1 MDTIFLLLFL
11 VVAAIIANLIHY
23 RLTRIPVAFLQI
35 DMGLLLALLP
45 VYHNF
50 HLEPE
55 IFMFAI
61 ISVLMFN
68 DGQNT
73 SPGRLTRQ
81 AGTTFS
87 LAIGLAIVSIIII
100 GAVTHLLL
108 PSLSLALALA
118 LGAIITP
125 TDAVAVS
132 SITSNMLVPTDVM
145 HTLENE
151 SLFKD
156 ASGIVALNLAIATVA
171 TGQFSVW
178 HGIGNFFYVFFGGLL
193 VGFILGAI
201 IVSLRLRLI
210 KLNVD
215 APSII
220 VPITLLTPFAVYFVA
235 ESINVSGILA
245 VVVTGLLHGIQQNR
259 LRLTSSR
266 LQIVLT
272 STWSVVASL
281 LNGIVFVLLG
291 LSLPQVAADL
301 HRQSGGTTLPILLGL
316 ALSLYAVMTL
326 LRFLWTRFNLAQV
339 FATSQAERNKKSL
352 IIALSGVHGTITLAM
367 ALSLPLTLNG
377 HAVSFRNDMIF
388 MASIV
393 ILISLLVPTLLLPL
407 LLPQRQSTFTN
418 AELAAAKNAMVN
430 DAIQMI
436 ASQHSDSVNAS
447 RVVNVLD
454 GQPVADPQ
462 VNRTQLAQLFDHCFD
477 LEHDIV
483 TKMLQHQQV
492 SLEIAQLYMRAAENT
507 LVRYQ
512 KNGWQRSLLFLR
524 FNLVKT
530 FSLTSASR
538 KRRQAI
544 RQQRDN
550 WRSLSHEEAVA
561 KKQHTHQQLCL
572 IDQQTYPAVIDYL
585 NEQLTYAHTREVA
598 IVRTAYDQRHRQLV
612 GEQDFIDEQNTL
624 LIAAF
629 QQEYN
634 YIQDQIT
641 TKNINRELGQALNE
655 QVSTDRL
662 AYLQS
667 IDTD

>member
-1 MDTIFLLLFL
+1 
-11 VVAAIIANLIHY
+11 
-23 RLTRIPVAFLQI
+23 
-35 DMGLLLALLP
+35 
-45 VYHNF
+45 
-50 HLEPE
+50 
-55 IFMFAI
+55 
-61 ISVLMFN
+61 
-68 DGQNT
+68 
-73 SPGRLTRQ
+73 
-81 AGTTFS
+81 
-87 LAIGLAIVSIIII
+87 
-100 GAVTHLLL
+100 
-108 PSLSLALALA
+108 
-118 LGAIITP
+118 
-125 TDAVAVS
+125 
-132 SITSNMLVPTDVM
+132 
-145 HTLENE
+145 
-151 SLFKD
+151 
-156 ASGIVALNLAIATVA
+156 
-171 TGQFSVW
+171 
-178 HGIGNFFYVFFGGLL
+178 
-193 VGFILGAI
+193 
-201 IVSLRLRLI
+201 
-210 KLNVD
+210 
-215 APSII
+215 
-220 VPITLLTPFAVYFVA
+220 
-235 ESINVSGILA
+235 
-245 VVVTGLLHGIQQNR
+245 
-259 LRLTSSR
+259 
-266 LQIVLT
+266 
-272 STWSVVASL
+272 
-281 LNGIVFVLLG
+281 
-291 LSLPQVAADL
+291 
-301 HRQSGGTTLPILLGL
+301 
-316 ALSLYAVMTL
+316 
-326 LRFLWTRFNLAQV
+326 
-339 FATSQAERNKKSL
+339 
-352 IIALSGVHGTITLAM
+352 
-367 ALSLPLTLNG
+367 
-377 HAVSFRNDMIF
+377 
-388 MASIV
+388 
-393 ILISLLVPTLLLPL
+393 
-407 LLPQRQSTFTN
+407 
-418 AELAAAKNAMVN
+418 MVN

-454 GQPVADPQ
+454 GQRVADPQ

-585 NEQLTYAHTREVA
+585 NEQLTHAHTREVA

-641 TKNINRELGQALNE
+641 TKNISRELGQALNE